1 MERKGINEY
10 SLDGEVLWV
19 NGQRIQFANEQLAK
33 EFLTDLLKDYILNL

>member
-19 NGQRIQFANEQLAK
+19 NGNVFNL
-33 EFLTDLLKDYILNL
+33 LMNNWPDLLKDYILNL